1 MLEVTIPMQDYEF
14 EITLEWLI
22 AQGFET
28 IERNSDLSYEEFE
41 ELKEKFKVEL
51 HQLRNYYKYQQY

>member
-1 MLEVTIPMQDYEF
+1 MLEVTIPMQDYEC

-51 HQLRNYYKYQQY
+51 HQLRNYYKYQQ